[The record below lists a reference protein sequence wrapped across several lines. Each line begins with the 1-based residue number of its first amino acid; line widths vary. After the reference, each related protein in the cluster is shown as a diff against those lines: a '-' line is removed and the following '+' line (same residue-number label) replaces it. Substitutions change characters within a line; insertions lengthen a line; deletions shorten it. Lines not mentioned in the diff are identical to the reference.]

1 MWNLELFSS
10 VLISSLAVQELYDS
24 SSHTVPADPSWA
36 VNTCRSARFA
46 PRGRNNRDPNM
57 EPQSGIGRASSTSQ
71 VARFCV
77 ALDALFFF
85 SSSFSFFFNL

>member
-36 VNTCRSARFA
+36 VNTCRSARFP
-46 PRGRNNRDPNM
+46 PRGGNNRDPNM

-77 ALDALFFF
+77 AWAALFFF